1 MNWYAGKC
9 QTTLTRSSWICWEVS
24 HDHDHQ
30 RGNGQHLGR
39 RRPGR
44 CTRQPPSAADY
55 IEESDRG
62 GEDQGEDGRRK
73 GRGGIRPDQS
83 ITFRTSP
90 VELFRPLESGE
101 NMNVIITA
109 TRHCARCDN
118 DLPLE
123 ALNGSQRYC
132 APCSALSRKEW
143 SARQR
148 SKSSAV
154 ISGAT
159 SAPGINETAAAETI
173 ASLRANHELH
183 PVDADRA
190 ATLVS

>member
-1 MNWYAGKC
+1 
-9 QTTLTRSSWICWEVS
+9 
-24 HDHDHQ
+24 
-30 RGNGQHLGR
+30 
-39 RRPGR
+39 
-44 CTRQPPSAADY
+44 
-55 IEESDRG
+55 
-62 GEDQGEDGRRK
+62 
-73 GRGGIRPDQS
+73 
-83 ITFRTSP
+83 
-90 VELFRPLESGE
+90 
-101 NMNVIITA
+101 MNVIITA

-123 ALNGSQRYC
+123 AFNGSQRYC

-190 ATLVS
+190 ATLVSLARSCDIEPGNSSLWACYQRAQVAIRVRRVEDVAATKAARSSDLIQKIRGAGPHPLTQRPAAAAPRATKRETPLDASLLPAEAS